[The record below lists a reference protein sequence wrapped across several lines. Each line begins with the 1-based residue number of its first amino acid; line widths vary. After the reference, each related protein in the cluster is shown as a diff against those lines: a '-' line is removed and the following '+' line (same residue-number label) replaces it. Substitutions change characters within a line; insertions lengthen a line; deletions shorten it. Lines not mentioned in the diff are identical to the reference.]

1 MKGLKTYFTFL
12 NKNKM
17 FTLVN
22 MGGLSI
28 SLMFVLLIANMVSRQ
43 LSIDKEQPDASRIY
57 AFGNEQYIGSHYL
70 VGEILSIQYPEIEDW
85 CAVSNLAYT
94 GTYVLQETRKVELKI
109 LASRNNFFQF
119 FYFKLLS
126 GRPDQVLT
134 DKNSIVLTENGARKL
149 FGNEPAIGKALRL
162 SANSQETYTV
172 TGIMKNID
180 NSLFPSDIEAIVP
193 YDFIDYIDKS
203 SSMHERN
210 MNNAGG
216 ATVFARFHEGTNPND
231 KATQMLD
238 YLKKYYWIYALGY
251 MKEVKW
257 VSMHDFHFSEIPSNG
272 TFLQYSFTK
281 VVIFI
286 CVGIL
291 ILLMAVF
298 NYISMSVAQT
308 SYRAKEMATR
318 RLLGSSRPDIF
329 WRMIAESFLLT
340 LGAFLLAFLLARAVE
355 PFASDLLQVNL
366 DLTGDLNILTL
377 SIYLAGILLLSL
389 LAGFVP
395 ATLLSRYNPLDI
407 VKGNFRRKTKVVY
420 LRGLYITQ
428 SSLTL
433 AMLTCAIYLSI
444 QLYNILHEP
453 LGYSY
458 GNILNYPALVNKQK
472 LQTFRD
478 KARTLP
484 FVNKV
489 CFTQGTPADLQGENN
504 AVQIYNGKGEI
515 QNIRWRH
522 LTADSTFIH
531 LFHLNIIN
539 NHLPVTEETTYF
551 FSDSVFNA
559 LGLSHDA
566 DYLRSSPQMGS
577 MHYPVAGTF
586 KDIKSGSILDTQY
599 PTMLSIM
606 HPDSIYPWNIL
617 IEVTGNELT
626 YYKKELD
633 KLYSETIEGIPF
645 ESEWYHNQVK
655 AIYKD
660 LTNLQHTIGIFT
672 GAALLI
678 SLLGL
683 TAMSL
688 YFIAQRKRDMA
699 IRKVFGSSSRQE
711 MKRLIQFAF
720 SSLVISIII
729 ALPLAYIGIMQINR
743 ITHYQSTMPWLS
755 GIIAFITVTA
765 ISLGSVYLISRNATR
780 ENPIKNLK
788 TE

>member
-1 MKGLKTYFTFL
+1 MYG
-12 NKNKM
+12 
-17 FTLVN
+17 
-22 MGGLSI
+22 
-28 SLMFVLLIANMVSRQ
+28 
-43 LSIDKEQPDASRIY
+43 
-57 AFGNEQYIGSHYL
+57 
-70 VGEILSIQYPEIEDW
+70 
-85 CAVSNLAYT
+85 
-94 GTYVLQETRKVELKI
+94 
-109 LASRNNFFQF
+109 
-119 FYFKLLS
+119 
-126 GRPDQVLT
+126 
-134 DKNSIVLTENGARKL
+134 
-149 FGNEPAIGKALRL
+149 
-162 SANSQETYTV
+162 
-172 TGIMKNID
+172 
-180 NSLFPSDIEAIVP
+180 
-193 YDFIDYIDKS
+193 
-203 SSMHERN
+203 
-210 MNNAGG
+210 
-216 ATVFARFHEGTNPND
+216 
-231 KATQMLD
+231 
-238 YLKKYYWIYALGY
+238 
-251 MKEVKW
+251 
-257 VSMHDFHFSEIPSNG
+257 
-272 TFLQYSFTK
+272 
-281 VVIFI
+281 
-286 CVGIL
+286 
-291 ILLMAVF
+291 
-298 NYISMSVAQT
+298 
-308 SYRAKEMATR
+308 
-318 RLLGSSRPDIF
+318 
-329 WRMIAESFLLT
+329 T

-420 LRGLYITQ
+420 LRGLYIIQ

-531 LFHLNIIN
+531 LFHLNLIN

-633 KLYSETIEGIPF
+633 RLYSETIEGIPF

-765 ISLGSVYLISRNATR
+765 ISLGSVYLISRNATH